1 MIQFLGSGFN
11 VLLLFI
17 SVALYGIIKEL
28 SDVTSLSY
36 IMNNADPSEYAD
48 LLSRNNIFSGLGA
61 LTGLVLSGVILSFN
75 ILIAVSILIIFIIVF
90 IVFILTYFDNSKSS
104 LSFNIND
111 IKRLKII
118 SPRETIESVK
128 QYTVSQVQK
137 ADFTKVAQGM
147 KFIFLKPMQ
156 LYGTI
161 NWKDIVTTTQD
172 DLKSFYEVLFMAPYN
187 MRLIVMS
194 LIIVFFGFWDT
205 FAVTF
210 LIGFLNK
217 IIQNNGDSTVLRFI
231 PITGYIFIAILAIPA
246 FGGQI
251 PLISLSKKIGTFF
264 VIFFGV
270 FLS

>member
-1 MIQFLGSGFN
+1 MIQFMSSGFN
-11 VLLLFI
+11 LLLLFV

-104 LSFNIND
+104 LNFRMSD
-111 IKRLKII
+111 IKKLKII

-156 LYGTI
+156 LYAKI

-187 MRLIVMS
+187 MRLIIMS

-217 IIQNNGDSTVLRFI
+217 IIQTNGESTVLRFI

-246 FGGQI
+246 FGAQI

-270 FLS
+270 LLS